1 MIKLFLSLVL
11 ALTLLPMRAADDKTM
26 QRIAAIYQSVAS
38 PSELRGNTEL
48 ISLLTEVLQRADQTS
63 LTALNTY
70 GKYIYANGMLA
81 VVEQSIAKMPA
92 ALKDTE
98 EGKNVLGNYYAIRPP
113 KVGEKVPDFTLA
125 TPDGKQVRLYDFIKG
140 KKCVIVDFWAS
151 WCSWCRKESPNI
163 DAVWKQYKSQDFDVI
178 SVSFDD
184 KRER

>member
-1 MIKLFLSLVL
+1 MKKLFLSLAL

-38 PSELRGNTEL
+38 PSDLRGNTEL

-98 EGKNVLGNYYAIRPP
+98 EGRMCPATIMPSVRRKWARRYLTLPLLPP
-113 KVGEKVPDFTLA
+113 T
-125 TPDGKQVRLYDFIKG
+125 
-140 KKCVIVDFWAS
+140 AS
-151 WCSWCRKESPNI
+151 K
-163 DAVWKQYKSQDFDVI
+163 Y
-178 SVSFDD
+178 VSTIL
-184 KRER
+184 